1 MAQDGE
7 DIIFKSWDGRLAEII
22 SIVAGPPS
30 QQRLHGAP
38 EFGLL
43 GKT

>member
-1 MAQDGE
+1 MAQGGE
-7 DIIFKSWDGRLAEII
+7 DIIFESWDGGLAEII
-22 SIVAGPPS
+22 SIVVGPPS
-30 QQRLHGAP
+30 QQLLHGAP